1 MNSLKIIA
9 SDLDGTLLNSQL
21 QLSEANCHALR
32 ALKANGVHVVLC
44 TGRPFNGIKHLI
56 KYIGLDDMDYTVSY
70 NGSLVQSC
78 DGSKV
83 LHQAKISNI
92 DFLALSHYFNQFG
105 LGLHAMSMNR
115 MYTYNHQIHP
125 LTVRES
131 YLGNLP
137 ITVLVDT
144 QVITDSIIK
153 IMAVGEPKLLDKAI
167 EGFYSQFSDKF
178 SLNKSE
184 DFYLEIMQK
193 GDNKASALSLLLKEL
208 GISKENLI
216 AFGNNLNDLEMI
228 KFARIGVAVGN
239 AVPALKEASDYIT
252 ETNDRDGV
260 ALFLKSIYKYQNQL

>member
-1 MNSLKIIA
+1 MVA

-21 QLSEANCHALR
+21 QLSEANCHTIR
-32 ALKANGVHVVLC
+32 ALKAKGVHVVLC

-56 KYIGLDDMDYTVSY
+56 NQIGLDDMDFTVSY

-78 DGSKV
+78 DGSTV
-83 LHQAKISNI
+83 LHKAKISSV
-92 DFLALSHYFNQFG
+92 DFLMLSHYFEQFG
-105 LGLHAMSMNR
+105 LGLHAMSLNR

-131 YLGNLP
+131 FLGNLP
-137 ITVLVDT
+137 ITVLGKT
-144 QVITDSIIK
+144 QVFTDSIIK
-153 IMAVGEPKLLDKAI
+153 IMAVGDPELLDKAI
-167 EGFYSQFSDKF
+167 EGFPSQFSDKF
-178 SLNKSE
+178 TLNKSE

-193 GDNKASALSLLLKEL
+193 GDDKASALSLLLKEI

-216 AFGNNLNDLEMI
+216 AFGNNLNDLEML

-260 ALFLKSIYKYQNQL
+260 ALFLNSINKYQNQL